1 MGHESVK
8 VVSLSEA
15 SNELGPTYI
24 FLLTYV
30 QIIMY
35 DTQHKD
41 NVRNLLS
48 RYMES
53 EEEIKLEFREEI
65 LKLDKDRLLLAKYN
79 ITVEGLCTLINEN
92 AMLDHQILMYMY
104 IEEFKNNSIVI
115 PLEYTLSDTLGL
127 TICLQNTKDFDSLKN
142 FIIFPVYLSYQHYAV
157 FIYSK
162 DKNIVEY
169 YDSLISKNY
178 ENKYAIISNALVKSG
193 ISSVKPLLHI
203 HKDTEIQKQNSN
215 ECGYF
220 SWYFTKCRVGKKQ
233 IDKINV
239 EKIKEKFVSK
249 ITNDIFELTEKG
261 DLNKLPEFWQFDS
274 SEMSLCLEN
283 FISFENLD
291 KEFPELED
299 IESSLFDLSE
309 IMENKIFSCKIEIEN
324 KLDQVDEKIAKQKE
338 RKNKRKKISKNG
350 NRNKKVKRTLGN
362 STEQNMEIVQN
373 KTNSTVQNKTNST
386 EQNMENVQNKTN
398 STVQNKTN
406 STEQNMETCTEQ
418 NMENVQNKTN
428 STVQNKTNST
438 EQNMETCTDIQNKTN
453 CTDIQNKTNSTEQ
466 KMVNVQNKTNST
478 EQNMEAVQND
488 NKINKIIQKMTT
500 NTDYVDKETLLSD
513 ETKKLNRLSILMH
526 EKEFKSKPSNYTG
539 GYLENVTISNK
550 IVSELPDNIK
560 EIRFLHEKTSYIEKK
575 MSTVL
580 NKNELNN
587 EINEYFLKKKRSDW
601 SCENNLDNIL
611 KSISSVRKHAWTI
624 FAKYLDEKP
633 SLALGLIARATIYHP
648 TSPHFF
654 SYSNKNSE
662 KIFKKL
668 IENLFPGIKVLDQK
682 ST

>member
-1 MGHESVK
+1 
-8 VVSLSEA
+8 
-15 SNELGPTYI
+15 
-24 FLLTYV
+24 
-30 QIIMY
+30 MY

-406 STEQNMETCTEQ
+406 STEQNME
-418 NMENVQNKTN
+418 N
-428 STVQNKTNST
+428 VQNKTNST
-438 EQNMETCTDIQNKTN
+438 EQN
-453 CTDIQNKTNSTEQ
+453 
-466 KMVNVQNKTNST
+466 MVNVQNKTNST

-526 EKEFKSKPSNYTG
+526 EKEFKSRPSNYTG

>member
-8 VVSLSEA
+8 VVSLNEA

-299 IESSLFDLSE
+299 IESSLFNLSE
-309 IMENKIFSCKIEIEN
+309 IMENKIFTSKIEIEN

-373 KTNSTVQNKTNST
+373 KTNSTEQNMETCTDIQNKTNCTDIQNKTNST

-406 STEQNMETCTEQ
+406 STEQNME
-418 NMENVQNKTN
+418 N
-428 STVQNKTNST
+428 VQNKTNST
-438 EQNMETCTDIQNKTN
+438 EQN
-453 CTDIQNKTNSTEQ
+453 
-466 KMVNVQNKTNST
+466 MVNVQNKTNST

>member
-362 STEQNMEIVQN
+362 STEQNMETCTDIQNKTNCTDIQN
-373 KTNSTVQNKTNST
+373 KTNSTDI
-386 EQNMENVQNKTN
+386 QNKTN

-406 STEQNMETCTEQ
+406 STEQNMETCTDI
-418 NMENVQNKTN
+418 QNKTN

-453 CTDIQNKTNSTEQ
+453 CTDI
-466 KMVNVQNKTNST
+466 QNKTNST

-526 EKEFKSKPSNYTG
+526 EKEFKSRPSNYTG